1 MKIFLKHCK
10 QKNNITRA
18 IKVSFLVGTIL
29 AVINHYDMFTANNF
43 ELRRIVQIILT
54 YVIPF
59 SVSLYSAA
67 MQGRHNELKLKD

>member
-1 MKIFLKHCK
+1 MKTFIKHCTERS
-10 QKNNITRA
+10 NVIRA

-29 AVINHYDMFTANNF
+29 AIINHYDMFTGNSF
-43 ELRRIVQIILT
+43 ELRRIIQIILT

-67 MQGRHNELKLKD
+67 MQGRHNELGLK